1 MEITQK
7 DVKVLGRVAAI
18 TVDGVVASAEQLY
31 DEAHKEG
38 MFQDD
43 INKEV
48 DDSINEINVWIDGVQ
63 PIATKT
69 IDAICV

>member
-7 DVKVLGRVAAI
+7 DVKILGRIAAI
-18 TVDGVVASAEQLY
+18 TVDGVAASAEQLY
-31 DEAHKEG
+31 DDQYKDG

-48 DDSINEINVWIDGVQ
+48 NDSITEINQIINDIQ
-63 PIATKT
+63 PIPNPT
-69 IDAICV
+69 IDKICV